1 MSCVNNKNYK
11 YAVDVL
17 AADAMERFGLTEER
31 AKAWAEKDW
40 ENIVAENS
48 SKEEY
53 QVYTTLTSRG
63 DRTVD
68 VLFRGAEDGR
78 TSVKVTGV
86 DKHANGL
93 TVYAQR
99 GDSSYEFTFNNGQT
113 RSTNFGNG
121 NYVDMP
127 MLSTVYNVY
136 GSEEGYEFDDSLFER
151 QELDLVNNLSN
162 ATKLFDK
169 LSAIDNT
176 VSATHNS
183 RLKRVLGTIV
193 DDMRTFIPD
202 MNVFINDKAEKNGG
216 VLAVGRGMYLGV
228 SDKVRPVMNMM
239 SAQEVYVHELIHAA
253 TDFAFEASGIAAQRA
268 KMRLQQLRK
277 QLRNEITVEDLMPAV
292 SIDAVYEREIAQNA
306 WNYMFSNEATGLK
319 EFITYGL
326 SNEAVANKLDA
337 LKVNKHL
344 EAEPTNMLEAILYWL
359 KEVINK
365 AVVKIRRETFE
376 TTGTE
381 LLMQLTMELAEVNN
395 KAIATADE
403 SSILGKFKESADEL
417 NDKMSRIIKDKILAI
432 DSIMTLPRR
441 PLTGAPKSEWIK
453 FAWQIGPRLIADKRL
468 RPAWREILMGLG
480 MSYVGDV
487 QTALTHAV
495 SADTLQRAV
504 EKLGLLSENI
514 DKARETRARITA
526 DQVRKS
532 FNEISKEEREAL
544 TLVALDTDMSSVYGV
559 VENLQELLIDDVK
572 LRSDI
577 ESRRRELKTMLG
589 TADYNTIMYQVEGLG
604 HYMATHTGGVN
615 QVYNAQMIMNKVNR
629 DSETQAELT
638 MKIDQLATMYGL
650 WYTPKEAKLVVGNLM
665 IREPEGMKF
674 TMSLH
679 KAVVGMAKD
688 TVFADSSS
696 LMIKG
701 YTKEIFDEDIT
712 MKVAPESEKL
722 SMEKEGFKLVKVLSK
737 AKGDTS
743 EKQMAMY
750 INKNHVQQN
759 YKKAAMRLTDMNRK
773 GTTLTDIRN
782 IENDALGYRYA
793 KRDIAAVELDAAKLD
808 NQVAGGSVTFSP
820 KYAGGLMPLYDGGG
834 KVVNYRYMLD
844 KRSKREILGQD
855 IKGPTVLGRMQAAIE
870 DKMSTQEHNDRI
882 FDVMAKDMD
891 ENYMVGHSIGRNT
904 QRYVVITPNSNNKE
918 IAELY
923 KLIPKDFREKIKGL
937 ANKELAVR
945 ADLLRFYFGMREA
958 NIEHLVGKIPGLG
971 HAIVKMTPKEIRH
984 AVQYAEMIWQAI
996 VSIAKVD
1003 IVIRTPIVLIG
1014 NVVSNIMYSVQSGYS
1029 MATVMRMQLD
1039 SFRGLKEYI
1048 DMTHELI
1055 RLENLKMVGKL
1066 DKKDWDKITTLK
1078 EDIRQHPANE
1088 LVDEGMFQAIIE
1100 DVGADEYKSTNKITK
1115 YLDGKMERMP
1125 KYVKDGAQWLYLTE
1139 RTPFFKMMSTAT
1151 QFSDFAA
1158 RQVQHALNKEKLFA
1172 QIDSKSGD
1180 RIDANEFTWTIGEH
1194 SGLKTKDELK
1204 RMAVEYSRAQ
1214 VLDAFV
1220 NYSKPEGKVVDW
1232 MNRMGLV
1239 MFTKYFMRIQRA
1251 IGKNF
1256 VDNPLYMITSIL
1268 GQRML
1273 TDIDSIDDQ
1282 MLLVKDMKYLFK
1294 NPMDH
1299 LERLMMPSGLEF
1311 ALNPIP

>member
-11 YAVDVL
+11 YAIDVL
-17 AADAMERFGLTEER
+17 TADAIERFGMTEER

-53 QVYTTLTSRG
+53 QVYSTLTSRG
-63 DRTVD
+63 DKTVD
-68 VLFRGAEDGR
+68 VLFRGTEDGR
-78 TSVKVTGV
+78 RAVKITGV
-86 DKHANGL
+86 DKHSSGM

-99 GDSSYEFTFNNGQT
+99 GDSSYEFSFAAGQT
-113 RSTNFGNG
+113 RSREFGNG
-121 NYVDMP
+121 NFVEMP
-127 MLSTVYNVY
+127 MLNTVYGVY
-136 GSEEGYEFDDSLFER
+136 GNESDFAFDDSMFER
-151 QELDLVNNLSN
+151 QELDLVNNLDN

-176 VSATHNS
+176 VSSAHTS
-183 RLKRVLGTIV
+183 RLRSILNSIV
-193 DDMRTFIPD
+193 SDAKTFIPD
-202 MNVFINDKAEKNGG
+202 VAVYINDKADKNGG
-216 VLAVGRGMYLGV
+216 VFAIGRGIYLGI
-228 SDKVRPVMNMM
+228 SDKVRPVANMM
-239 SAQEVYVHELIHAA
+239 SAQEVYVHELLHAA
-253 TDFAFEASGIAAQRA
+253 TDFAFEASGVEAQRA
-268 KMRLQQLRK
+268 KRRLQQLRR
-277 QLRNEITVEDLMPAV
+277 QLRNEITVEDLMPTV
-292 SIDAVYEREIAQNA
+292 SVDRAYEMVVAQKA
-306 WNYMFSNEATGLK
+306 WDYMFNNETTGLK

-326 SNEAVANKLDA
+326 SNEAVASKLDT
-337 LKVNKHL
+337 LKVNRHL
-344 EAEPTNMLEAILYWL
+344 EVEPTNMLESILYWL
-359 KEVINK
+359 KEVMNK
-365 AVVKIRRETFE
+365 AIVKVRRETFD

-381 LLMQLTMELAEVNN
+381 LLMKLVMDLAEANN
-395 KAIATADE
+395 SALVATRE
-403 SSILGKFKESADEL
+403 NTILYKFKESADEL
-417 NDKMSRIIKDKILAI
+417 NDKMSRIIKEKILAI
-432 DSIMTLPRR
+432 DSVMTLPRR
-441 PLTGAPKSEWIK
+441 PLTGASKAEWIK
-453 FAWQIGPRLIADKRL
+453 YAWQIGPRLIADRRL
-468 RPAWREILMGLG
+468 RPAWREILMALG

-504 EKLGLLSENI
+504 EKLGLLSESV

-526 DQVRKS
+526 DQIRKS
-532 FNEISKEEREAL
+532 FNELSKEEREAL

-559 VENLQELLIDDVK
+559 VENLQELLIDDGK
-572 LRSDI
+572 LRSEI
-577 ESRRRELKTMLG
+577 KTRRRELKQMLG
-589 TADYNTIMYQVEGLG
+589 TVDYNTVMYQVEGLG
-604 HYMATHTGGVN
+604 HYMASHSAGIN
-615 QVYNAQMIMNKVNR
+615 QAFNAQTILSKVNR
-629 DSETQAELT
+629 KAESSPELYT
-638 MKIDQLATMYGL
+638 KIDELATMYGL
-650 WYTPKEAKLVVGNLM
+650 WYTPKEAKLVIGNLM
-665 IREPEGMKF
+665 VREPEGMKF
-674 TMSLH
+674 TMNLH
-679 KAVVGMAKD
+679 KAVVAMAKD

-712 MKVAPESEKL
+712 MKVAPEADRL
-722 SMEKEGFKLVKVLSK
+722 SMEKEGFKLVKTLNK

-743 EKQMAMY
+743 EKIMAMY

-759 YKKAAMRLTDMNRK
+759 YKKAAMRLTDINRK

-782 IENDALGYRYA
+782 IEDSALGYRYA
-793 KRDIAAVELDAAKLD
+793 KRDIAAVGLDAAILD
-808 NQVAGGSVTFSP
+808 NKIAAGSVTFNT
-820 KYAGGLMPLYDGGG
+820 KYTGSLVPLYNGEG

-855 IKGPTVLGRMQAAIE
+855 IKGPTVLGRMQATIE
-870 DKMSTQEHNDRI
+870 DKMSTQEHNDRV
-882 FDVMAKDMD
+882 FDVMTKDMSD
-891 ENYMVGHSIGRNT
+891 NYMVGHSIGRNAH
-904 QRYVVITPNSNNKE
+904 RYVVVAADSSNAE

-923 KLIPKDFREKIKGL
+923 KLIPKDFREKIRDL
-937 ANKELAVR
+937 PNKELAVR

-971 HAIVKMTPKEIRH
+971 HAIVRMTPKEVRH
-984 AVQYAEMIWQAI
+984 LVQYAEMIWQAV

-1003 IVIRTPIVLIG
+1003 IVIRTPMVLIG
-1014 NVVSNIMYSVQSGYS
+1014 NIISNMMYSVQSGYS
-1029 MATVMRMQLD
+1029 MATVMQMQLD

-1078 EDIRQHPANE
+1078 GDIRQHPANE

-1100 DVGADEYKSTNKITK
+1100 DVGADEYKSTNKIVK

-1125 KYVKDGAQWLYLTE
+1125 KYMKDGAQWLYLTE

-1158 RQVQHALNKEKLFA
+1158 RQVQHQLNREKFFR
-1172 QIDSKSGD
+1172 QIDSKVGD
-1180 RIDANEFTWTIGEH
+1180 KIDAKEFTWAIGEH
-1194 SGLKTKDELK
+1194 SGLKTKAELRK
-1204 RMAVEYSRAQ
+1204 MATEYSRAQ

-1256 VDNPLYMITSIL
+1256 VDNPLYLVMSIL
-1268 GQRML
+1268 GQHMI

-1282 MLLVKDMKYLFK
+1282 MLMVKDMRYLFK
-1294 NPMDH
+1294 NPLDH